1 MAKRSSKRSPAG
13 SSRKR
18 TTTRRRTSRPS
29 SRTIRIPRGAPAVA
43 RARGGPGRE
52 TAILSVRIF
61 DGRRGLIDNAKDV
74 FVRIL
79 DGNQEQRFAGN
90 LKAAVQGFEVP
101 FFDNA
106 GDNYAV
112 LASKPGYVGAGFH
125 GIKVSK
131 ARTEPIDLMLIPVKH
146 RFNFVNCGFDALR
159 ATHPLYCDLLSALA
173 PDARDRW
180 NAFTADGSA
189 DGPIVADALN
199 ILTAMRE
206 IQLAVGTPLDYL
218 KAIRWDG
225 DFMLQQDRFYVWV
238 DPELVN
244 EVVRAADQKKF
255 TQEFNPGIFHKG
267 ATRSYKENL
276 LAEANIQLTFHEN
289 TKCTERGFEKC
300 VLMEPDIDYF
310 PDALSHGILEV
321 VPGFFS
327 KTDPRAVYVM
337 RWISSRRTAGVQE
350 FNPPYTIEAV

>member
-1 MAKRSSKRSPAG
+1 
-13 SSRKR
+13 
-18 TTTRRRTSRPS
+18 
-29 SRTIRIPRGAPAVA
+29 V
-43 RARGGPGRE
+43 
-52 TAILSVRIF
+52 LSVRIF
-61 DGRRGLIDNAKDV
+61 DGRRVLMENAKDV

-79 DGNQEQRFAGN
+79 DGNQQQHFAGK

-112 LASKPGYVGAGFH
+112 LASRPGYVGAGFH

-131 ARTEPIDLMLIPVKH
+131 SHTEPIDLMLIPVKH
-146 RFNFVNCGFDALR
+146 RFNFMNCGFDALR
-159 ATHPLYCDLLSALA
+159 GTHPLYCDILSAIT

-180 NAFTADGSA
+180 NGFTVEGSA
-189 DGPIVADALN
+189 DGPIIADALN

-206 IQLAVGTPLDYL
+206 IHLAVGTPLDYL
-218 KAIRWDG
+218 KAVLWEG

-244 EVVRAADQKKF
+244 EVVRAAEQKKF

-276 LAEANIQLTFHEN
+276 LDEANIQLTFHEN
-289 TKCTERGFEKC
+289 TKCTVAGFEKC

-321 VPGFFS
+321 IPGFFS

-337 RWISSRRTAGVQE
+337 RWISSRRVAGVQE